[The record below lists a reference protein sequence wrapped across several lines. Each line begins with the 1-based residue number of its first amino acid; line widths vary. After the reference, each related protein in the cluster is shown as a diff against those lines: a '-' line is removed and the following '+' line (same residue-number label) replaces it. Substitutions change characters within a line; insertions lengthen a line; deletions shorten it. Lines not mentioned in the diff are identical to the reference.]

1 MKPLRRRRGHLGR
14 RGVAQWNKH
23 DDHEL
28 DTHHQGAQVTRESA
42 VDAVVLRDTAGS
54 NAAGLH
60 SAAHSD
66 RSWARPYV
74 IAVLVA
80 GCLAL
85 VVSVSELWAMQPPV
99 QWWALVALTLI
110 SGSAVL
116 KIPAVPVNFSISDVF
131 TLTSAVMFGPA
142 AGTVMVAI
150 DSLMISG
157 CLVRTGLPLE
167 RILFNAAAPPVAMWL
182 SAIAFF
188 NMAKIQ
194 PLYAQPLGLEVV
206 GLWLLVFAAL
216 YFFLNTLAIA
226 VAVALHE
233 RVNAI
238 TIWRTHFQNLWFTF
252 IGGGLGAAFVVFALQ
267 LGTYG
272 MALLALPLLL
282 AVILH
287 FAYRNA
293 TGRVADQLQH
303 LAEVNRLHLSTIE
316 ALARAVDAKDGVT
329 HGHIRRVQNQAIAL
343 ATRLGVDDQLQL
355 RAMEA
360 AALLHDVGKLA
371 IPEHILNKP
380 GKLTPAE
387 FERMKSHA
395 RIGAEILSEV
405 DFPYPVVPIVRHH
418 HENWDGTGYPD
429 GLKGSDIPIGARI
442 LAVVDCFD
450 ALTSDRPYR
459 RALSV
464 HEAFEIVDARRG
476 TMYDPAIVDAFRE
489 MCDSS
494 ASTEVEPPIE
504 QVETTRTL
512 AAPPCASSEA
522 VAGDAPAETCDE
534 IRLAMELGASLS
546 SSLRAPCSWGVLA
559 ERLCDLPGVD
569 TVAVFVVDD
578 AEQQLIPRHV
588 SGAHAQ
594 HVKQL
599 SIPVGDRLS
608 GWVAAVEQPM
618 INADATLDLFDAD
631 APALRSALAISCEG
645 PDVARTVVTLYSI
658 RTGAFSALHQ
668 RLVEGAAAMLSQR
681 ATAPAVEPHP
691 FHGTPRRL
699 CRQKPRIDHHA
710 TPSTSTVDRKRRVA

>member
-1 MKPLRRRRGHLGR
+1 
-14 RGVAQWNKH
+14 
-23 DDHEL
+23 
-28 DTHHQGAQVTRESA
+28 
-42 VDAVVLRDTAGS
+42 
-54 NAAGLH
+54 
-60 SAAHSD
+60 
-66 RSWARPYV
+66 
-74 IAVLVA
+74 
-80 GCLAL
+80 
-85 VVSVSELWAMQPPV
+85 
-99 QWWALVALTLI
+99 
-110 SGSAVL
+110 
-116 KIPAVPVNFSISDVF
+116 VF
-131 TLTSAVMFGPA
+131 TLTTAVMFGPA
-142 AGTVMVAI
+142 AGTVIVAI
-150 DSLMISG
+150 DSLVISG
-157 CLVRTGLPLE
+157 FLVRAGLPLE

-182 SAIAFF
+182 SASVFF
-188 NMAKIQ
+188 HTAGIQ
-194 PLYAQPLGLEVV
+194 PLYTQPLGLDVV
-206 GLWLLVFAAL
+206 GLSLLVFAAM

-226 VAVALHE
+226 VAVALHD

-272 MALLALPLLL
+272 MTLLALPLLL

-293 TGRVADQLQH
+293 TGRVADQMQH

-380 GKLTPAE
+380 GRLTPAE

-418 HENWDGTGYPD
+418 HENWDGTGYPS

-464 HEAFEIVDARRG
+464 RDAFEIIDARRG

-494 ASTEVEPPIE
+494 ASTESEPPIE
-504 QVETTRTL
+504 QVDMTRTL
-512 AAPPCASSEA
+512 AAPPCASSETA
-522 VAGDAPAETCDE
+522 ASAAPAETGDE
-534 IRLAMELGASLS
+534 MRLAMELGASLS
-546 SSLRAPCSWGVLA
+546 SSLRAPCAWGALA

-569 TVAVFVVDD
+569 TAAVFVVDD
-578 AEQQLIPRHV
+578 ADQQLIPRHV
-588 SGAHAQ
+588 GGAHAD
-594 HVKQL
+594 HVKRL
-599 SIPVGDRLS
+599 FIPVGERLS

-618 INADATLDLFDAD
+618 INADATLDLFDLD
-631 APALRSALAISCEG
+631 APALKSALAISCAG
-645 PDVARTVVTLYSI
+645 PNEARTVITLYSTS
-658 RTGAFSALHQ
+658 TGAFSTLHQ
-668 RLVEGAAAMLSQR
+668 RLVEGAAMLLSRR
-681 ATAPAVEPHP
+681 ATAPAAEPRP
-691 FHGTPRRL
+691 FHRTSRRL
-699 CRQKPRIDHHA
+699 CRQKPRIDHHGM
-710 TPSTSTVDRKRRVA
+710 PSTSTVNRKRHVA